1 MDVQKTLQ
9 KKSQM
14 SRNVAYKTAT
24 DTYCVCVRCW
34 VNSWRVVGEGSSANN
49 KFGSTEI
56 SPLRR
61 QELWCTIWINDFSM
75 NINIVSSDI
84 WFL

>member
-34 VNSWRVVGEGSSANN
+34 V
-49 KFGSTEI
+49 
-56 SPLRR
+56 
-61 QELWCTIWINDFSM
+61 
-75 NINIVSSDI
+75 
-84 WFL
+84 